1 MEKNKYIILL
11 ALIVTAAFTGIAEA
25 RDVKFEVELDRSKV
39 TIGDT
44 AELGLSFYGTQGM
57 PAPDIGQIS
66 GLDIRYM
73 GPSTM
78 LTVINGQVSSSV
90 THRYKI
96 QPLKVGKFQI
106 GPFSFRYK
114 GDDYS
119 SNMAFLEAVEER
131 LPKVQPAMTAQQI
144 KEEAMDIEDRVFLKL
159 EIGKTMAY
167 VNELIPVAVKLYS
180 RIPLSEIQL
189 PTFDQEG
196 FSKAEFK
203 DAKQYRGT
211 IDGLVYDVLEFK
223 TTMLG
228 TRPGT
233 YRIGPA
239 KIKCNMI
246 KRKSLRGRSAD
257 DFFGDDSYRDSF
269 FDDFFTRYERKP
281 IELKSQDAQLI
292 ISPLPAENC
301 PQDFSG
307 AVGDYQF
314 IYSASPTKLKA
325 GDPVTVRMTIN
336 GTGNFNTVFSP
347 KIGNTD
353 NFRLYEPQVKT
364 EENSKTFTQV
374 LIPESEN
381 VKEVPAASFSYF
393 DTNKK
398 EYRRIV
404 QGPIAL
410 QVEKA
415 KEEAPSMVVGPP
427 IALSQVPPAEE
438 ALTRDIIY
446 IKESPGRLLK
456 EDYQIYKSK
465 AFLILIVVPLVFLA
479 ALYFV
484 EGRKNRLARDSV
496 YAGRV
501 QAFRVSKKGMSEL
514 KNKLKSADTKAFY
527 ETLFKVLQDYLG
539 NRVHVPAGG
548 ITADIVDHVLA
559 AKGIDYQVLA
569 KARRLF
575 ETCDRVRFSSLAA
588 DRVKMKDD
596 LLELKEIIEYFE
608 RKKI

>member
-1 MEKNKYIILL
+1 MI
-11 ALIVTAAFTGIAEA
+11 ALTLQGAAYA

-39 TIGDT
+39 SIGDT

-90 THRYKI
+90 THRYRV

-119 SNMAFLEAVEER
+119 SNMVFLEAVEER
-131 LPKVQPAMTAQQI
+131 LPKMQAPTPQQI
-144 KEEAMDIEDRVFLKL
+144 KEEAPNIEDRAFIRL
-159 EIGKTMAY
+159 EIAKTTAY
-167 VNELIPVAVKLYS
+167 VNELIPIAVKLYS

-189 PTFDQEG
+189 PIFDQEG

-211 IDGLVYDVLEFK
+211 VDGLVYDVLEFK
-223 TTMLG
+223 TTLLG

-233 YRIGPA
+233 FRIGPA

-246 KRKSLRGRSAD
+246 KRKSLRGRSTD

-269 FDDFFTRYERKP
+269 FDDFFTRYERQP

-292 ISPLPAENC
+292 ISPLPAENV

-314 IYSASPTKLKA
+314 IYSASPTKVKV
-325 GDPVTVRMTIN
+325 GDPITVRMTIN
-336 GTGNFNTVFSP
+336 GAGNFNTVFSP
-347 KIGNTD
+347 KTGNTD

-374 LIPESEN
+374 MIPESEN
-381 VKEVPAASFSYF
+381 IKEVPAASFSYF
-393 DTNKK
+393 DTGKK
-398 EYRRIV
+398 EYKRIV
-404 QGPIAL
+404 QGPIAI

-427 IALSQVPPAEE
+427 IAVSQVPPAEE

-446 IKESPGRLLK
+446 IKESPGRLLNK
-456 EDYQIYKSK
+456 DYQVYKSK
-465 AFLILIVVPLVFLA
+465 AFLILIVMPLAFII
-479 ALYFV
+479 ALYLV
-484 EGRKNRLARDSV
+484 EGRKNRLAHDSV

-501 QAFRVSKKGMSEL
+501 RAFRVSRKGVAEL
-514 KNKLKSADTKAFY
+514 SHKLKSADTKIFY

-539 NRVHVPAGG
+539 NRVHVPSGG

-559 AKGIDYQVLA
+559 SKGIEYEVLA
-569 KARRLF
+569 KIRKLF

-588 DRVKMKDD
+588 DRLKMKDD